1 MHLIKYEVCRFKWLF
16 LHVSDSFFLVG
27 SLSFLL
33 IDIAS
38 LDAVSGIK
46 FHVGWLFN
54 RIGKQICINIKINHI
69 AACECEPYSQ
79 GGAEDNGELKK

>member
-1 MHLIKYEVCRFKWLF
+1 MAIF
-16 LHVSDSFFLVG
+16 LHVLGSFFSG
-27 SLSFLL
+27 GFEFFLL

-79 GGAEDNGELKK
+79 GGAEDNGELKNKTIAHFF